1 MPKLKIFL
9 VLALFCNLWA
19 IPFNI
24 ESVRDGQGD
33 EIRKGQLIKVH
44 YKGYLILDSLRME
57 EMRKKA
63 YEDSLAA
70 LEFAK
75 PETATDSVKADS
87 AKAAPA
93 DDAMADFEKLL
104 SADDKNPGNEKG
116 GKNVST
122 DPAKVSVPAPTDPA
136 AVDASKADSIA
147 RYKDKWMYINT
158 YGGEPLEFTL
168 GVGQVILGWEK
179 GILGM
184 KVGEIRYL
192 TVPAVMAYGERS
204 MDGIPPNSDMYFE
217 VELVH
222 ADPPMEPDKFPQ
234 NVEGLKWNELS
245 KGLKAYDEKVG
256 TGKPA
261 VPGASLKTHYTG
273 WLLSGRKFG
282 SSKDL
287 GKPLEVMLGNG
298 KLIRGWEEGLE
309 GMREGGVRWLRV
321 SPGMGYGAMAY
332 TMIPS
337 NSTLVFRVEL
347 LESEVDSAVIAN
359 MDFFPDTT
367 TLSFEN
373 GPEGLRY
380 AVIKP
385 GEGEPA
391 RSGTNVSVHYTGWLV
406 NGHKFDSSRDRGQE
420 LRFPLGG
427 GHVIRGWDLGIA
439 GMLPGEKRILIIP
452 PGLGYGSRAH
462 GPIPGGSTLIFA
474 VEYLGE

>member
-44 YKGYLILDSLRME
+44 FKGYLILDSLQME
-57 EMRKKA
+57 EMRKRA
-63 YEDSLAA
+63 MEDSLAA
-70 LEFAK
+70 LEFAT
-75 PETATDSVKADS
+75 PETSTDSVTADS

-93 DDAMADFEKLL
+93 DTAKTAQDATKSKDSKAATAD
-104 SADDKNPGNEKG
+104 G
-116 GKNVST
+116 
-122 DPAKVSVPAPTDPA
+122 AKDSKVAVPAPTDSATA
-136 AVDASKADSIA
+136 AGNIAATADSIA
-147 RYKDKWMYINT
+147 RYKDKWLYINT

-168 GVGQVILGWEK
+168 GVGQVIQGWEK

-204 MDGIPPNSDMYFE
+204 MDGIPPNSDLFYE

-234 NVEGLKWNELS
+234 SVDALKWKELS
-245 KGLKAYDEKVG
+245 KGLKIYDEKMG
-256 TGKPA
+256 SGNA
-261 VPGASLKTHYTG
+261 AIPGSTLKTHYTG

-287 GKPLEVMLGNG
+287 GKSFDVVLGAG
-298 KLIRGWEEGLE
+298 KLIKGWEKGLE
-309 GMREGGVRWLRV
+309 GMRVGGVRWLRV
-321 SPGMGYGAMAY
+321 SPAMGYGAAAY

-347 LESEVDSAVIAN
+347 MESEVDSAVIEK

-367 TLSFEN
+367 TLALEN
-373 GPEGLRY
+373 GSEGLRY
-380 AVIKP
+380 AIVKP

-391 RSGTNVSVHYTGWLV
+391 RVGTRVRVHYTGWLT
-406 NGHKFDSSRDRGQE
+406 NGHKFDSSRDRGQV
-420 LRFPLGG
+420 LRVSLGSG
-427 GHVIRGWDLGIA
+427 QVIRGWDLGIA
-439 GMLPGEKRILIIP
+439 GMLPGEKRILIVP
-452 PGLGYGSRAH
+452 PGLAYGSRGM

>member
-57 EMRKKA
+57 EMRKRA

-70 LEFAK
+70 LEFAV
-75 PETATDSVKADS
+75 PADSVQADT
-87 AKAAPA
+87 AKAAA
-93 DDAMADFEKLL
+93 DTVKSAAD
-104 SADDKNPGNEKG
+104 
-116 GKNVST
+116 T
-122 DPAKVSVPAPTDPA
+122 AKALVEPVAVPAPTDSTAQPA
-136 AVDASKADSIA
+136 WAIEAARKDSIE
-147 RYKDKWMYINT
+147 RYKNKWLYINT

-168 GVGQVILGWEK
+168 GVGQVIPGWEK

>member
-24 ESVRDGQGD
+24 ESVKDGQGD
-33 EIRKGQLIKVH
+33 EVRKGQLIKVH

-57 EMRKKA
+57 EMRKRA

-70 LEFAK
+70 LEFAT
-75 PETATDSVKADS
+75 PADSVQADT
-87 AKAAPA
+87 AKAAA
-93 DDAMADFEKLL
+93 DTVKSAAD
-104 SADDKNPGNEKG
+104 
-116 GKNVST
+116 T
-122 DPAKVSVPAPTDPA
+122 AKALVEPVAVPAPTDSTAQPA
-136 AVDASKADSIA
+136 WAIEAARKDSIE
-147 RYKDKWMYINT
+147 RYKNKWLYINT

-168 GVGQVILGWEK
+168 GVGQVIPGWEK

-204 MDGIPPNSDMYFE
+204 MEDVPPYSDLYFE

-234 NVEGLKWNELS
+234 NVDALKWREIS
-245 KGLKAYDEKVG
+245 KGLKAYDEKQG

-261 VPGASLKTHYTG
+261 IPGASLKTHYTG

-287 GKPLEVMLGNG
+287 SKPLEVVLGNG
-298 KLIRGWEEGLE
+298 KLIKGWEEGLE

-321 SPGMGYGAMAY
+321 APAMGYGAKAY

-337 NSTLVFRVEL
+337 NSVLIFRVEL
-347 LESEVDSAVIAN
+347 VEAEVDSAIIEK

-367 TLSFEN
+367 TLTLEN
-373 GPEGLRY
+373 GSEGLRY
-380 AVIKP
+380 AIVKQ

-391 RSGTNVSVHYTGWLV
+391 RSGSTVRVHYTGWLT
-406 NGHKFDSSRDRGQE
+406 NGHKFDSSRDRNQA
-420 LRFPLGG
+420 LKFPLGG
-427 GHVIRGWDLGIA
+427 GHVIRGWDLGIV
-439 GMLPGEKRILIIP
+439 GMLPGEKRILIVP
-452 PGLGYGSRAH
+452 PGLGYGSR
-462 GPIPGGSTLIFA
+462 GQRSIPGGSTLIFV

>member
-33 EIRKGQLIKVH
+33 EIRKGQLLKVH
-44 YKGYLILDSLRME
+44 YKGYLILDSMQME

-70 LEFAK
+70 LEFATSA
-75 PETATDSVKADS
+75 TAADSVKTDS
-87 AKAAPA
+87 AKAAPV
-93 DDAMADFEKLL
+93 DETMADFEKLL
-104 SADDKNPGNEKG
+104 SADNKNSGNGKGEK
-116 GKNVST
+116 KTST
-122 DPAKVSVPAPTDPA
+122 DSTAKVDAIDA
-136 AVDASKADSIA
+136 AKADSIA
-147 RYKDKWMYINT
+147 RYKDKWMYANT

-168 GVGQVILGWEK
+168 GVGQVIPGWEK

-192 TVPAVMAYGERS
+192 TVPSVMAYGERS

-234 NVEGLKWNELS
+234 SVEGLKWKELS

-261 VPGASLKTHYTG
+261 VQGASLKTHYTG

-298 KLIRGWEEGLE
+298 KLIKGWELGLE

-321 SPGMGYGAMAY
+321 SPAMGYGAMAY

-347 LESEVDSAVIAN
+347 LESEVDSAVIEK

-367 TLSFEN
+367 TLALEN
-373 GPEGLRY
+373 GSEGLRY
-380 AVIKP
+380 AIVKP

-391 RSGTNVSVHYTGWLV
+391 KAGSTVRVHYTGWLI

-420 LRFPLGG
+420 IVFPLGG
-427 GHVIRGWDLGIA
+427 GHMIRGWDLGIA
-439 GMLPGEKRILIIP
+439 GMLPGEKRILILP
-452 PGLGYGSRAH
+452 PGLAYGSRGN

>member
-24 ESVRDGQGD
+24 ESVKDGQGD

-57 EMRKKA
+57 EMRKRA

-70 LEFAK
+70 LEFAV
-75 PETATDSVKADS
+75 PADS
-87 AKAAPA
+87 AQADTAKAAA
-93 DDAMADFEKLL
+93 DTVKSAAD
-104 SADDKNPGNEKG
+104 
-116 GKNVST
+116 T
-122 DPAKVSVPAPTDPA
+122 AKALVEPVAVPAPTDSTAQPA
-136 AVDASKADSIA
+136 WAIEAARKDSIE
-147 RYKDKWMYINT
+147 RYKNKWLYINT

-168 GVGQVILGWEK
+168 GVGQVIPGWEK

>member
-44 YKGYLILDSLRME
+44 FKGYLILDSLQME
-57 EMRKKA
+57 EMRKRA
-63 YEDSLAA
+63 MEDSLAA
-70 LEFAK
+70 LEFAT
-75 PETATDSVKADS
+75 PETSTDSVTADS

-93 DDAMADFEKLL
+93 DTAKTAQDAAKSKDSKAATADGAKD
-104 SADDKNPGNEKG
+104 S
-116 GKNVST
+116 
-122 DPAKVSVPAPTDPA
+122 KVSVPAPTDSATA
-136 AVDASKADSIA
+136 AGNITATADSIA
-147 RYKDKWMYINT
+147 RYKDKWLYINT

-168 GVGQVILGWEK
+168 GVGQVIQGWEK

-204 MDGIPPNSDMYFE
+204 MDGIPPNSDLFYE

-234 NVEGLKWNELS
+234 SVDALKWKELS
-245 KGLKAYDEKVG
+245 KGLKIYDEKMG
-256 TGKPA
+256 SGNA
-261 VPGASLKTHYTG
+261 AIPGSTLKTHYTG

-287 GKPLEVMLGNG
+287 GKSFDVVLGAG
-298 KLIRGWEEGLE
+298 KLIKGWEKGLE
-309 GMREGGVRWLRV
+309 GMRVGGVRWLRV
-321 SPGMGYGAMAY
+321 SPAMGYGAAAY

-347 LESEVDSAVIAN
+347 MESEVDSAVIEK

-367 TLSFEN
+367 TLALEN
-373 GPEGLRY
+373 GSEGLRY
-380 AVIKP
+380 AIVKP

-391 RSGTNVSVHYTGWLV
+391 RVGTRVRVHYTGWLT
-406 NGHKFDSSRDRGQE
+406 NGHKFDSSRDRGQV
-420 LRFPLGG
+420 LRVPLGG
-427 GHVIRGWDLGIA
+427 GQVIRGWDLGIA
-439 GMLPGEKRILIIP
+439 GMLPGEKRILIVP
-452 PGLGYGSRAH
+452 PGLAYGSRGM

>member
-24 ESVRDGQGD
+24 ESVKDGQGD
-33 EIRKGQLIKVH
+33 EVRKGQLIKVH

-57 EMRKKA
+57 EMRKRA

-70 LEFAK
+70 LEFAV
-75 PETATDSVKADS
+75 PADS
-87 AKAAPA
+87 AQADTAKAAA
-93 DDAMADFEKLL
+93 DTVKSAAD
-104 SADDKNPGNEKG
+104 
-116 GKNVST
+116 T
-122 DPAKVSVPAPTDPA
+122 AKALVEPVAVPAPTDSTAQPA
-136 AVDASKADSIA
+136 WAIEAARKDSIE
-147 RYKDKWMYINT
+147 RYKNKWLYINT

-168 GVGQVILGWEK
+168 GVGQVIPGWEK

-204 MDGIPPNSDMYFE
+204 MEDIPPYSDLYFE

-234 NVEGLKWNELS
+234 NVDALKWREIS
-245 KGLKAYDEKVG
+245 KGLKAYDEKQG

-261 VPGASLKTHYTG
+261 IPGASLKTHYTG

-287 GKPLEVMLGNG
+287 SKPLEVVLGNG
-298 KLIRGWEEGLE
+298 KLIKGWEEGLE

-321 SPGMGYGAMAY
+321 APAMGYGAKAY

-337 NSTLVFRVEL
+337 NSVLIFRVEL
-347 LESEVDSAVIAN
+347 VEAEVDSAIIEK

-367 TLSFEN
+367 TLTLEN
-373 GPEGLRY
+373 GSEGLRY
-380 AVIKP
+380 AIVKQ

-391 RSGTNVSVHYTGWLV
+391 RSGSTVRVHYTGWLT
-406 NGHKFDSSRDRGQE
+406 NGHKFDSSRDRNQA
-420 LRFPLGG
+420 LKFPLGG
-427 GHVIRGWDLGIA
+427 GHVIRGWDLGIV
-439 GMLPGEKRILIIP
+439 GMLPGEKRILIVP
-452 PGLGYGSRAH
+452 PGLGYGSR
-462 GPIPGGSTLIFA
+462 GQRSIPGGSTLIFA